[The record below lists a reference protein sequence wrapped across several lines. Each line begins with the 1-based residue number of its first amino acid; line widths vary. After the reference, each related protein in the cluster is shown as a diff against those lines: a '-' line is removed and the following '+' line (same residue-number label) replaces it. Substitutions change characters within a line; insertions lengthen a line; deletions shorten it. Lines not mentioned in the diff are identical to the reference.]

1 MPLQKEILLQGEE
14 WIGFNIR
21 IKVVAKLSVDYI
33 VFTIFNEK
41 IHWKDTDPLRLANGT
56 VLEFSR
62 PERVTVVPSL
72 VRADA
77 FADVWSLP
85 IGRSVVHEKQVL

>member
-41 IHWKDTDPLRLANGT
+41 IH
-56 VLEFSR
+56 
-62 PERVTVVPSL
+62 
-72 VRADA
+72 
-77 FADVWSLP
+77 
-85 IGRSVVHEKQVL
+85 